1 MTEDERY
8 AMETLS
14 AEAARLKNDPSF
26 AAAVIELHK
35 AAEAKL
41 TELNQQL
48 VDAVLDNQDTGEAR
62 AAIVQ
67 QRATLQAITGLTTEI
82 GNQIL
87 RGKSRSIKP
96 VA

>member
-8 AMETLS
+8 AMETMA
-14 AEAARLKNDPSF
+14 AEAMRLKSDPSF
-26 AAAVIELHK
+26 AAAVLALQK

-41 TELNQQL
+41 IELNQQL
-48 VDAVLDNQDTGEAR
+48 VDTVLSDQDTGEAR

-67 QRATLQAITGLTTEI
+67 QRATLEAITGLTNEI

-87 RGKSRSIKP
+87 RGKTRSIAP

>member
-8 AMETLS
+8 AMETMA
-14 AEAARLKNDPSF
+14 AEAMRLKSDPSF
-26 AAAVIELHK
+26 SAAVVELHK

-41 TELNQQL
+41 IDLNQQL
-48 VDAVLDNQDTGEAR
+48 VDAVLNDQDTGEAR

-67 QRATLQAITGLTTEI
+67 QRATLEAITGLTTEI

-87 RGKSRSIKP
+87 RGKTRSSAA